1 MDLNAVKAFKFSPTE
16 QRYSTKDSILY
27 ALGLGFGERPT
38 DPSHLQ
44 FVYEQ
49 NLKSVPSMCAVL
61 AHPGFWVSAPS
72 LKINWQKLLHGEQ
85 SFEMLQMLPP
95 AGNVRAEYEI
105 SAVEDRGSGKGSVLH
120 MVKRL
125 YDGESGVQIAS
136 LRSLYLLRGDDGQ
149 GSFGIAPGALSPLPE
164 CAPNRI
170 VNIRTLPQSALVYRL
185 SGDLNPIHA
194 DPVAASR
201 AGFSGPI
208 LHGLCT
214 LGIAVRAL
222 IESVAEGEPEKL
234 TAVAL
239 RFSQPVMPGETISLE
254 IFDSADGIRFR
265 ARALERN
272 VVVLDRG
279 SAVLHAA

>member
-1 MDLNAVKAFKFSPTE
+1 MDLSAVKAFRFSLAKQSYT
-16 QRYSTKDSILY
+16 SKDSILY

-61 AHPGFWVSAPS
+61 AHPGFWVSAPT
-72 LKINWQKLLHGEQ
+72 LKINWQTLLHGEQ
-85 SFEMLQMLPP
+85 SFEILQTLPP

-105 SAVEDRGSGKGSVLH
+105 LAVEDRGSGKGSVLH

-125 YDGESGVQIAS
+125 YDVESGVQIAS
-136 LRSLYLLRGDDGQ
+136 LTSLYLLRGDDGQ
-149 GSFGIAPGALSPLPE
+149 GSFGIAPSPLNALPDRS
-164 CAPNRI
+164 PNQI

-194 DPVAASR
+194 DPVAAKR
-201 AGFSGPI
+201 AGFPGPI
-208 LHGLCT
+208 LHGLCSM
-214 LGIAVRAL
+214 GIAVRGL
-222 IESVAEGEPEKL
+222 IESVAEGEPERL
-234 TAVAL
+234 AAVAV

-254 IFDSADGIRFR
+254 IFDAADGIRFR

-279 SAVLHAA
+279 SAVLRA

>member
-1 MDLNAVKAFKFSPTE
+1 MDLEAVKAFRFPPTE
-16 QRYSTKDSILY
+16 QLYSNKDSILY
-27 ALGLGFGERPT
+27 ALGLGFGERPE
-38 DPSHLQ
+38 DPHHLQ

-61 AHPGFWVSAPS
+61 AHPGLWVSAPS
-72 LKINWQKLLHGEQ
+72 LKIDWQKLLHGEQ
-85 SFEMLQMLPP
+85 SFEILQALPP

-105 SAVEDRGSGKGSVLH
+105 LAVEDRGSGKGSVLH

-125 YDGESGVQIAS
+125 YDAESGVRIAS
-136 LRSLYLLRGDDGQ
+136 LRSLYMLRGDNGQ
-149 GSFGIAPGALSPLPE
+149 GSFGIAPSPLSALPD
-164 CAPNRI
+164 CSPSQI

-194 DPVAASR
+194 DPVAAMR
-201 AGFSGPI
+201 AGFPSPI

-214 LGIAVRAL
+214 MGIAVRGL
-222 IESVAEGEPEKL
+222 IETVAEGDPERL
-234 TAVAL
+234 AQVAL

-279 SAVLHAA
+279 SAVLRA

>member
-1 MDLNAVKAFKFSPTE
+1 MDLSAVEAFRFPPVK
-16 QRYSTKDSILY
+16 QRYSSKDSILY

-49 NLKSVPSMCAVL
+49 KLKSVPSMCAVL

-72 LKINWQKLLHGEQ
+72 LQINWQTLLHGEQ
-85 SFEMLQMLPP
+85 SFEMLQTLPP

-105 SAVEDRGSGKGSVLH
+105 LAVEDRGSGKGSVLH

-125 YDGESGVQIAS
+125 YDVESGAQIAS

-149 GSFGIAPGALSPLPE
+149 GSFGVAPSPLDALPD
-164 CAPNRI
+164 CSPNRI

-194 DPVAASR
+194 DPAAATR
-201 AGFSGPI
+201 AGFPGPI
-208 LHGLCT
+208 LHGLCSM
-214 LGIAVRAL
+214 GIAVRGL
-222 IESVAEGEPEKL
+222 IESVADGEPERL
-234 TAVAL
+234 AAVAV

-254 IFDSADGIRFR
+254 IFDTADGIRFR

-279 SAVLHAA
+279 SAVLRA